1 MSKRND
7 EVLLKVENV
16 SMVYGSNTI
25 LRDINVEIKDI
36 EKEGQVV
43 CFLGP
48 SGRGKTQLS
57 RIIAGLQKSTAGTV
71 LLRNS
76 KPVTSGDVCMVPQN
90 YPMFDYATVAQNL
103 IIAGRQGGL
112 SKADINLKATGY
124 IEAFG
129 LKDHL
134 NKYPKELSGG
144 TRQRV
149 AIARQLMCASNY
161 MVMDEPF
168 SGLDPTMKA
177 RAMKAITTLASL
189 DTYNT
194 VIVVTHDVT
203 EGLTIADTVWMLGFQ
218 EGEIG
223 STIRETFDLIE
234 MGFAYRSDLERDP
247 KFLQFVRDVKDR
259 FNTL

>member
-1 MSKRND
+1 VSRTG
-7 EVLLKVENV
+7 EVLLKVEDV
-16 SMVYGSNTI
+16 GMTYGSNII
-25 LRDINVEIKDI
+25 LRDVNI
-36 EKEGQVV
+36 EVRNLNKQGQIV

-57 RIIAGLQKSTAGTV
+57 RIIAGLQKPTSGTV
-71 LLRNS
+71 QLRGS
-76 KPVTSGDVCMVPQN
+76 QQVTSGDVCMVPQN

-103 IIAGRQGGL
+103 IIAGQQAKL

-124 IEAFG
+124 IEALE

-134 NKYPKELSGG
+134 TKYPKELSGG
-144 TRQRV
+144 TKQRV
-149 AIARQLMCASNY
+149 AIARQLMCSGHY

-168 SGLDPTMKA
+168 SGLDPVMKT
-177 RAMKAITTLASL
+177 RAQHAITTLAAL

-203 EGLTIADTVWMLGFQ
+203 EGLTIADTVWMLGH
-218 EGEIG
+218 EPEKVG
-223 STIRETFDLIE
+223 STIQETFDLIE
-234 MGFAYRSDLERDP
+234 MDFAYRSDLERDS

-259 FNTL
+259 FSTL